1 MKLPHIL
8 LTMLVCLGLA
18 SSPAEAQPYPARPL
32 RFIIPVSA
40 GSTPDLIGRVVGDAL
55 AEELG
60 QPIIIENKG
69 GGSGLLSATAALA
82 APSDGYTIWMG
93 TLGILMLNPH
103 VLPSMP
109 FDSLTSFRP
118 IGLIASAP
126 LVLTVNPKT
135 TPVTKLE
142 DLVAMAKAKPDTLTY
157 GSVGAGS
164 TVAIANALLAK
175 AAGIRL
181 TNVSYRGTSEIV
193 RDVVAGE
200 ITMGMP
206 DASAIRDMVERG
218 SLLALGVTSPERSS
232 LLPNVPTFRELGYD
246 INISVWYGVYVRSET
261 PDHVVNLLSAKLS
274 KVMAEPA
281 IAARWNNL
289 GLEIGTVFG
298 ESFEAYHKA
307 QYKYWNGVLPA
318 LNLKEQR

>member
-1 MKLPHIL
+1 MKLRHIL
-8 LTMLVCLGLA
+8 LAMLVCSGLA
-18 SSPAEAQPYPARPL
+18 SGPAEAQPYPTRPV

-40 GSTPDLIGRVVGDAL
+40 GSTTDLMGRVVGDAL

-69 GGSGLLSATAALA
+69 GGSGLLSATAALT

-118 IGLIASAP
+118 IGLIASTP

-135 TPVTKLE
+135 TPVAKLQ

-175 AAGIRL
+175 EAGIRL

-193 RDVVAGE
+193 RDVMAGE

-206 DASAIRDMVERG
+206 DAGTIRDMVERG

-232 LLPNVPTFRELGYD
+232 VLPNVPTFRELGYD
-246 INISVWYGVYVRSET
+246 INISVWYGAYVRSET
-261 PDHVVNLLSAKLS
+261 PDHIVNLLSAKLK

-281 IAARWNNL
+281 IATRWKSL

-298 ESFEAYHKA
+298 ENFEVYHKA
-307 QYKYWNGVLPA
+307 QYKYWNDVLPA